1 MAVYSVAQVVGYLKQ
16 VLAYDPVLQDL
27 WVTGEVADLRRPASG
42 HSYFNLRDG
51 GTTLRCVM
59 FRTAFGSE
67 LLSEGAQ
74 VMAHGSTT
82 VYEVRGDL
90 QLIVDVVR
98 PEGIGELQL
107 EFERLKQ
114 KLEREGLFDQS
125 RKRDLPEFPR
135 RIGVVTSESGAVWH
149 DIQTVVGRRY
159 PLAELLLA
167 PTPVQGPEAAGRI
180 AEAISAL
187 QQDLDVEVA
196 IVARGGG
203 SLEDLWPFNEEVVAR
218 EIFASRVPII
228 TGVGHETDVTIADM
242 VADRR
247 AATPS
252 AAAEL
257 AVPDRMELLS
267 RIARHRQRLDRGADA
282 RLQAGSRLAAQLD
295 DRLGRSRPDLDSLK
309 LRIDDLLGLA
319 GRHVEGAL
327 GKMTERV
334 GGLEA
339 RLALLGPQDTL
350 RRGYAIVQSPT
361 DSEVVSDASRLR
373 EGDRVEVT
381 LATGGFGADVTSI
394 HGSASPDTREEPD
407 LRRDPPADGA
417 SARSPDAPDDLPPT
431 QERPR

>member
-16 VLAYDPVLQDL
+16 LLAYDAVLRDL

-90 QLIVDVVR
+90 QLIVDIVR

-114 KLEREGLFDQS
+114 KLEREGLFDPS
-125 RKRDLPEFPR
+125 RKRALPEFPR

-149 DIQTVVGRRY
+149 DIRTVVGRRY

-180 AEAISAL
+180 AEAISEL
-187 QQDLDVEVA
+187 QQGHGVDVA

-218 EIFASRVPII
+218 AIFASRVPIV

-242 VADRR
+242 VADQR

-257 AVPDRMELLS
+257 VVPDRVELLS
-267 RIARHRQRLDRGADA
+267 RVAHYGQRLRRGADA
-282 RLQAGSRLAAQLD
+282 RVQTGSLRVAQLD
-295 DRLGRSRPDLDSLK
+295 DRLGRGRPDLDG
-309 LRIDDLLGLA
+309 LRLRVDDLLVLA
-319 GRHVEGAL
+319 GRHVEHSF
-327 GKMTERV
+327 GKMSERV
-334 GGLEA
+334 NGLQA

-350 RRGYAIVQSPT
+350 RRGYAIVQTPA
-361 DSEVVSDASRLR
+361 DSAVVSDASQLR
-373 EGDRVEVT
+373 AGDRVEVK
-381 LATGGFGADVTSI
+381 LARGGFGADVTSVQ
-394 HGSASPDTREEPD
+394 GAASEDVREG
-407 LRRDPPADGA
+407 RRT
-417 SARSPDAPDDLPPT
+417 LPPT
-431 QERPR
+431 TD